1 MRLILSFVIG
11 NHRDPRFAL
20 NMEMDQMSV
29 YFSVN
34 SKRTLELIEK
44 KTIHIRRSTNNTKR
58 ATVAVTISG
67 NGTVPHGRV
76 LFMGKAKR
84 GAAFMA
90 PLPPETKRTRPPQPI
105 TKSELRRKEPW

>member
-1 MRLILSFVIG
+1 
-11 NHRDPRFAL
+11 
-20 NMEMDQMSV
+20 
-29 YFSVN
+29 
-34 SKRTLELIEK
+34 
-44 KTIHIRRSTNNTKR
+44 
-58 ATVAVTISG
+58 VAVTISG

-84 GAAFMA
+84 GAALMA